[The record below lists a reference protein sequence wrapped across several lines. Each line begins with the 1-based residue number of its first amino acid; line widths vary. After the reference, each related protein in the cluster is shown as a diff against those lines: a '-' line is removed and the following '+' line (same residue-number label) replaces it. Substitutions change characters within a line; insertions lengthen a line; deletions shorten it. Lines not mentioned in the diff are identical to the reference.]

1 MRSDLQQRARA
12 LGLHGLL
19 RDWDFRQHE
28 PWLPALL
35 DAEESASQARGLER
49 RIREAHIG
57 RFKPMA
63 DFDWAWPRQIDR
75 SAVDELF
82 TYRFVEEA
90 ANVVLVGPNGVGKTM
105 ICQNLAHQGVLRGF
119 SVRFTT
125 ASAMLNDLASQDGS
139 RALTRA
145 LARYCRPRIL
155 VVDEVGYLSYGT
167 RHADLLFEVVTRR
180 YEERSIVLSTNR
192 PFAEWNEVFPSATC
206 VVTLVDRLVHRSEVI
221 LIEAESYR
229 LREARERASRKGKAK
244 GRAV

>member
-244 GRAV
+244 GRAE